1 MALEKKFALLPSSL
15 VVERLKR
22 KCELPTLRSF
32 SSEKKSQ
39 NFGSSTEGLVGSSTI
54 VGSPTRMR
62 SSRRVMCSSFK
73 EKPSS
78 SLNLINLTE
87 GVDILEDFGK
97 SRDPLVERVCLS
109 STSINYS
116 FMSKGSPSPPSLVS
130 LDSKN
135 VKKWATITIGDN
147 LLPVIKA
154 TRCTVVVR
162 DLKFLSEFLD
172 LTVIDKS
179 VGLCYQAL

>member
-1 MALEKKFALLPSSL
+1 MALEKKFALLPPSL

-39 NFGSSTEGLVGSSTI
+39 NVGSSTEGLVGSSTI
-54 VGSPTRMR
+54 VGSPTRMH
-62 SSRRVMCSSFK
+62 SSRRVMCSSSFK

-116 FMSKGSPSPPSLVS
+116 FMSKGSPSPPSLVG

-135 VKKWATITIGDN
+135 VKKMGYHHY
-147 LLPVIKA
+147 K
-154 TRCTVVVR
+154 
-162 DLKFLSEFLD
+162 
-172 LTVIDKS
+172 
-179 VGLCYQAL
+179 